1 MFQTR
6 RGSLKLSV
14 AGQICCKLYAREKES
29 SAKMLLRVLQ
39 RTANGIQ
46 SVFFALQDVTLCR
59 RRPDQGDGEAERAA
73 RLGLQC
79 GLPVASD
86 VLGYWLYCPQAPRE
100 FESS

>member
-6 RGSLKLSV
+6 CGSLKLSV

-29 SAKMLLRVLQ
+29 SAKMRVLQ

-73 RLGLQC
+73 RLGLAVWFAGRFRC
-79 GLPVASD
+79 FG
-86 VLGYWLYCPQAPRE
+86 VLALLSQAPRE